1 MSIDGLFLS
10 LITIAACSDLLTRR
24 IPNALNF
31 TLLIAGVLAS
41 VLGMTHISWVD
52 SCLGV
57 IVALGVLFVPFA
69 LRVYQGGDVKLCMG
83 MGAWLG
89 VKGVLWAIGLG
100 VVGGGVL
107 ALFIQCSAKMTRRT
121 SRSLTVPMAVS
132 FSIAGGVVAHLG
144 APPYFLG

>member
-31 TLLIAGVLAS
+31 ILLFAGVLAS
-41 VLGMTHISWVD
+41 TLGVTHTSWTE
-52 SCLGV
+52 SCLGI

-89 VKGVLWAIGLG
+89 VKGVLWTIGLG

-107 ALFIQCSAKMTRRT
+107 ALFMQGSAKVMRRPT
-121 SRSLTVPMAVS
+121 RSLTVPMAVS
-132 FSIAGGVVAHLG
+132 FSVAGGVVATLG
-144 APPYFLG
+144 APPW